1 MVVAGVAHADP
12 LAPAGLPPVPGDAS
26 AALAQPVGGDVV
38 HGVVSFLRS
47 CWLMR
52 SHGRHRI
59 FPASVTRTFAGVRSW
74 PRRQVPSSG
83 GPGVGARAAGS
94 SPGSLGAFLTASWAG
109 GASRFA
115 PAGT

>member
-12 LAPAGLPPVPGDAS
+12 LAPAGLPPVPGEAS

-83 GPGVGARAAGS
+83 GPGLGPRTAVSSRASMMA
-94 SPGSLGAFLTASWAG
+94 LLTASRSG
-109 GASRFA
+109 QPSRFA
-115 PAGT
+115 PRYT